1 MPQLFVLNVLDVMW
15 STGQNHVYASC
26 CAWYTPAVACGST
39 YTTYQPSTG
48 ICYNQGKH
56 RTAMLA
62 HSSKFLLPCALPCCW
77 ASYNQ
82 SLYRNCIFC
91 TGVVS
96 FKVARVTCRYGTG
109 TVAHGSYPLPSRA
122 CFIRTM
128 RHGTRNASAIGLAL
142 HSICNAR

>member
-1 MPQLFVLNVLDVMW
+1 MYMQAAVPGIHRLW
-15 STGQNHVYASC
+15 HVA
-26 CAWYTPAVACGST
+26 AHTPLTSQAQA
-39 YTTYQPSTG
+39 
-48 ICYNQGKH
+48 CYNQGKH

-62 HSSKFLLPCALPCCW
+62 HSRKFLLPCALACRW